1 MDYFGGVLLVLIVL
15 VGLFLPG
22 VIARK
27 RHHRNATAITVCQFF
42 FWPFALIW
50 AFTDNCEPIIE
61 SSPSAEVGGWVRSG
75 GLAYWKVGPL
85 KNDTSKCP
93 TCGKPDCADLS
104 HAAVR

>member
-1 MDYFGGVLLVLIVL
+1 MTGLPLLDVLIV
-15 VGLFLPG
+15 VAGLFLLFVPG
-22 VIARK
+22 RVARK

-42 FWPFALIW
+42 FWPVALIW

-61 SSPSAEVGGWVRSG
+61 SSPSTEVGGWVRSG
-75 GLAYWKVGPL
+75 GLAYWKESG
-85 KNDTSKCP
+85 KASGCP